1 MTTPN
6 HSNQSSFPDRAGQ
19 AGRADQP
26 PRVIVVTGVMAA
38 GKSTVAQ
45 LLAERLERSV
55 HLRGDSF
62 RRMIVSGAAPIT
74 PQGGGAMISELALRY
89 RISSMV
95 ADTYADA
102 GYTVV
107 VQDIIGGPDLPAYTS
122 LVRSRPLSVVV
133 LAPRPEVVARREAG
147 RPKSGYVDGW
157 NVEDLDAAFRRE
169 TPRVGLWLDTSD
181 QTPDETVTEILKRLP
196 EADVR

>member
-1 MTTPN
+1 MSGMTTPT
-6 HSNQSSFPDRAGQ
+6 HFNQSSFPGRADQ
-19 AGRADQP
+19 ADQP

-74 PQGGGAMISELALRY
+74 PQGGGAMIDELALRY

-107 VQDIIGGPDLPAYTS
+107 VQDIIGGPDLPAYVS
-122 LVRSRPLSVVV
+122 SIRSRPLSVAV
-133 LAPRPEVVARREAG
+133 LVPRPDVVARREAG

-157 NVEDLDAAFRRE
+157 TVEDLDAAFRRE
-169 TPRVGLWLDTSD
+169 TPRIGLWLDTSD

-196 EADVR
+196 EAEVR

>member
-6 HSNQSSFPDRAGQ
+6 HSNQSSFPGRAGQ
-19 AGRADQP
+19 ADQP

-133 LAPRPEVVARREAG
+133 LAPRPEAVARREAG

-181 QTPDETVTEILKRLP
+181 QTPDETATEILKRLP

>member
-6 HSNQSSFPDRAGQ
+6 HSRQSSLPT
-19 AGRADQP
+19 RADRP

-74 PQGGGAMISELALRY
+74 PQGGGAMIAELALRY

-107 VQDIIGGPDLPAYTS
+107 VQDIIGGPDLPAYVS
-122 LVRSRPLSVVV
+122 SVRSRPLSVVV

-157 NVEDLDAAFRRE
+157 TVGDLDAAFRRE
-169 TPRVGLWLDTSD
+169 TPRLGLWLDTSE

-196 EADVR
+196 KSRVG

>member
-6 HSNQSSFPDRAGQ
+6 HSRQSSLPT
-19 AGRADQP
+19 RADRP

-74 PQGGGAMISELALRY
+74 PQGGGAMIAELALRY

-107 VQDIIGGPDLPAYTS
+107 VQDIIGGPDLPAYVS
-122 LVRSRPLSVVV
+122 SVRSRPLSVVV

-157 NVEDLDAAFRRE
+157 TVGDLDAAFRRE
-169 TPRVGLWLDTSD
+169 TPRLGLWLDTSE

-196 EADVR
+196 ESRVG